1 MRAKV
6 SLFIYT
12 ISNTLI
18 LIIFL
23 STASFIME
31 GTKIGILKRRDKKRD
46 QEKSKKNKRRVRER
60 REALILDKMQLLMGS
75 LDGRIPSSL

>member
-1 MRAKV
+1 
-6 SLFIYT
+6 
-12 ISNTLI
+12 
-18 LIIFL
+18 
-23 STASFIME
+23 ME